1 MADVENKA
9 QYWGTGRRKESVARV
24 RILPGDGKM
33 VVNSRTFIDFFPRES
48 HRLMIMKPLELAKA
62 VGKYDVYVNVLG
74 GGTSGQAGAV
84 RHGIARALVKLDET
98 LKSILK
104 KAGLLTRDPR
114 MRERKKYGRKRAR
127 RRFQFT
133 KR

>member
-1 MADVENKA
+1 MAETTA
-9 QYWGTGRRKESVARV
+9 IQYNWGTGRRKESVARV
-24 RILPGDGKM
+24 RIAPGDGKI
-33 VVNSRTFIDFFPRES
+33 VVNSRPFNEFFPRES
-48 HRLMIMKPLELAKA
+48 HRLMIMKPLELVKL
-62 VGKYDVYVNVLG
+62 VGTLNIFINVSG

-84 RHGIARALVKLDET
+84 RHGISRALIKLNET
-98 LKSILK
+98 FRPVLK

>member
-1 MADVENKA
+1 MAETTA
-9 QYWGTGRRKESVARV
+9 IQYNWGTGSRKESVARV
-24 RILPGDGKM
+24 RIAPGDGKI
-33 VVNSRTFIDFFPRES
+33 VVNSRPFNEFFPRES
-48 HRLMIMKPLELAKA
+48 HRLMIMKPLELVKL
-62 VGKYDVYVNVLG
+62 VGTLNIFINVSG

-84 RHGIARALVKLDET
+84 RHGISRALIKLNET
-98 LKSILK
+98 FRPVLK